1 MTFTVWGL
9 EHGRALFRGL
19 LAATAAGCVVMSCSS
34 PKRDFGT
41 GDQAEAGAS
50 DTAGRN
56 AGGSTSTG
64 ASGSPGEA
72 GESAGGDSAGGEPE
86 AGASGEAGAT
96 QIACDATHSACGK
109 VCVDLK
115 ADGKNC
121 GKCGH
126 DCLGGECD
134 LGICQPVPLVPAD
147 GYINDLIPIGDYLF
161 WSGCNAPYTDC
172 FVARRRIDGTDMPK
186 IVADNQGG
194 ELDAITASATDV
206 LWLANGHVRACALP
220 DCAAG
225 ARDLLPE
232 KTGTPVSVTFAKST
246 QTFFWT
252 AFGADL
258 KGSGVNLFKLSS
270 VATSTVGS
278 ASENTF
284 EVISDDQNVYWLDR
298 PTFTGTSTIPNAD
311 GAVWRARLT
320 DLEPTLLVSGFSGG
334 SSRLAVGP
342 DAVYFSGRLDSKGPD
357 GVLNAIF
364 RAPLPNGLGLAALP
378 EFVRVSQD
386 PSDDSVGGMT
396 TDASNLY
403 WGDVG
408 LGAIETCPLSG
419 CTSPQLLAVGQNS
432 PYALKQDATSVY
444 WTVAK
449 SGPQGFQAIARL
461 AK

>member
-1 MTFTVWGL
+1 MKPKHW
-9 EHGRALFRGL
+9 LFFG
-19 LAATAAGCVVMSCSS
+19 TAVICASQLSACSS
-34 PKRDFGT
+34 PFDACSASRSCPAGGSSDAGAT
-41 GDQAEAGAS
+41 GSEAGAS
-50 DTAGRN
+50 ENSGGDGGAVGELTSAAG
-56 AGGSTSTG
+56 AL
-64 ASGSPGEA
+64 GEA
-72 GESAGGDSAGGEPE
+72 E

-96 QIACDATHSACGK
+96 QIACDATHSACGEE
-109 VCVDLK
+109 CVDLK
-115 ADGKNC
+115 ADPKNC

-147 GYINDLIPIGDYLF
+147 GYISDLIPVGDYLF

-172 FVARRRIDGTDMPK
+172 FVARRRIDGSDMPK

-194 ELDAITASATDV
+194 ELDGIAASATDV

-225 ARDLLPE
+225 ARDLIPE
-232 KTGTPVSVTFAKST
+232 KTGASISVSFAKSI

-252 AFGADL
+252 ASGADSE
-258 KGSGVNLFKLSS
+258 GSGVNLFKLSS

-278 ASENTF
+278 ASEHAF
-284 EVISDDQNVYWLDR
+284 ELISDDQNVYWLDP

-311 GAVWRARLT
+311 GSVWRARLT
-320 DLEPTLLVSGFSGG
+320 DLEPTLLASGLSGRTH
-334 SSRLAVGP
+334 RLAVGP

-378 EFVRVSQD
+378 VFVRVSQD
-386 PSDDSVGGMT
+386 PSDDSVGGLT

-403 WGDVG
+403 WGDIG
-408 LGAIETCPLSG
+408 LGAVESCPLSG
-419 CTSPQLLAVGQNS
+419 CTSPQILAVGQNA
-432 PYALKQDATSVY
+432 PYALKQDAASVY

-449 SGPQGFQAIARL
+449 SGPQGFQAIARV

>member
-1 MTFTVWGL
+1 MKPKHW
-9 EHGRALFRGL
+9 LFFG
-19 LAATAAGCVVMSCSS
+19 TAAVCASHLSACSS
-34 PKRDFGT
+34 PFDACSASRTCAAGGSSDAGAA
-41 GDQAEAGAS
+41 GSEAGAS
-50 DTAGRN
+50 ENSGAD
-56 AGGSTSTG
+56 GG
-64 ASGSPGEA
+64 AA
-72 GESAGGDSAGGEPE
+72 GERTSAAGATGEPE

-96 QIACDATHSACGK
+96 QIACDATQIACGE

-126 DCLGGECD
+126 DCLGGQCD
-134 LGICQPVPLVPAD
+134 LGICQPVTLVPAD
-147 GYINDLIPIGDYLF
+147 GYLNDLIPIGDYLF

-172 FVARRRIDGTDMPK
+172 FVARRRIDGTDVAK
-186 IVADNQGG
+186 IVADNQGDQLG
-194 ELDAITASATDV
+194 GLAASSMDV

-220 DCAAG
+220 DCIAG
-225 ARDLLPE
+225 ARDLVPE
-232 KTGTPVSVTFAKST
+232 KTSVTGSVTFAEST

-252 AFGADL
+252 GLGADS
-258 KGSGVNLFKLSS
+258 KSSGVSLFKLSS
-270 VATSTVGS
+270 VATSTVGG

-284 EVISDDQNVYWLDR
+284 EVVSDDQNVYWLDE

-320 DLEPTLLVSGFSGG
+320 DLEPTLLVSGFSGR
-334 SSRLAVGP
+334 STRLAVGP
-342 DAVYFSGRLDSKGPD
+342 DAIYFSGRLDSKGPD

-364 RAPLPNGLGLAALP
+364 RAPLPSGIGLAELP
-378 EFVRVSQD
+378 EFVRVSQA

-403 WGDVG
+403 WGDIG

-419 CTSPQLLAVGQNS
+419 CTSPQILAVGQNS
-432 PYALKQDATSVY
+432 PYALKQDAASVY

-449 SGPQGFQAIARL
+449 SGPQAFQAIARV